1 MQADDW
7 QRVRALFDV
16 LVDQPPETWEAALDE
31 RGVEDPQLRAEILA
45 LLRADSGDVVRTVV
59 DAQVPD
65 VLSAFHD
72 REIRVESEKLH
83 GRKVGPFRLVEEIGR
98 GGMGTVWRAE
108 RVEGGFEQIVA
119 IKLIRAGWDAQELI
133 GRFRAERQILAHLNH
148 PNIAHLVDGGLTD
161 TGLPWLALEHVDGTD
176 LRSYCD
182 EHDLGIHARL
192 QLFLTVCAAVSHAHA
207 HLVVHRDLKPSNL
220 MVNRRG
226 DVKLLD
232 FGIAKLVD
240 PVASHASLQRVFTPE
255 YAAPEQ
261 VRGEAVTT
269 AVDVYALG
277 LLLYELLTGR
287 RPYKVKD
294 STPAAYERAILD
306 QEPTR
311 PSLAFGNDG
320 DPGDVVIRTAGRE
333 VSAQQLRHE
342 LRGDLDSIIL
352 KALRKA
358 PEQRYASVAD
368 LALDI
373 ENHLHSRPVAARR
386 GGWRYRSSRFL
397 RRHAL
402 AALLGFIAIAA
413 LVVGLATAL
422 VQANEARLQ
431 RDVARTES
439 DKSRQTV
446 EFLLDIFRS
455 ADPAATKGEKIT
467 AEALLKSGAE
477 RAEHYR
483 FKDPAVHFDLLMAM
497 GEAYLGIGASKESFG
512 LFERALD
519 VQTTA
524 LPDAH
529 GKRVHA
535 LTLLA
540 RSQGGLDDFKDAAL
554 KLDEAA
560 RLLPA
565 DAAESEL
572 AADLA
577 VTRGI
582 NRMSQG
588 EITGAIDDMA
598 RGTALFLTLRG
609 AADDTTASSAI
620 TLSWAY
626 DDQDRHA
633 EARVLLEPIVS
644 ALRAS
649 DATNPVRLADALDA
663 LANTYET
670 SAEAAAASQM
680 RKEALAIT
688 RRVYGNTHG
697 YVGIRLNN
705 LSFSLMR
712 SHDYAGANAAM
723 KEAFDLRRSLEP
735 PGSRKLGTSL
745 NNLAS
750 TEYAL
755 GHWAEAELIWTEAL
769 DIRRKGADAT
779 DTAFTLTGL
788 AGAQREQGNL
798 KGARRNIDEA
808 VAVLRAHP
816 SPKPTHLARTLIEQV
831 EVDLAL
837 NTVACA
843 DAEEAVALMAKN
855 VSADDPQRLYVNAVA
870 AGCALRSVD
879 NATTRQRVVD
889 AQNAMHAEYPAD
901 AAHLKQALRYAVT
914 NS

>member
-1 MQADDW
+1 MTSENW
-7 QRVRALFDV
+7 QRVRALFDA
-16 LVDQPPETWEAALDE
+16 LVDQPAATWAASLEAKGVDDPEVREE
-31 RGVEDPQLRAEILA
+31 VLA
-45 LLRADSGDVVRTVV
+45 LLYADRQDVMRTGIE
-59 DAQVPD
+59 AQAPE
-65 VLSAFHD
+65 VLSGLSD
-72 REIRVESEKLH
+72 RESEIANQRLSGRV
-83 GRKVGPFRLVEEIGR
+83 VGAFRLIEEIGR

-108 RVEGGFEQIVA
+108 RIDGQFEQSVA
-119 IKLIRAGWDAQELI
+119 IKLIRSGWNAAEMI
-133 GRFRAERQILAHLNH
+133 GRFRAERQILANLNH
-148 PNIAHLVDGGLTD
+148 PNIAHLIDGGVTD
-161 TGLPWLALEHVDGTD
+161 DELPWLALEYVEGTD
-176 LRSYCD
+176 LRTYCD
-182 EHDLGIHARL
+182 EHQLGIDARL
-192 QLFLTVCAAVSHAHA
+192 KLFLTVCAAVTHAHA

-226 DVKLLD
+226 EVKLLD

-240 PVASHASLQRVFTPE
+240 NDASHASLQRVFTPE

-261 VRGEAVTT
+261 VRGEVVTT

-287 RPYKVKD
+287 RPYKVKN

-311 PSLAFGNDG
+311 PSIAFADDA
-320 DPGDVVIRTAGRE
+320 DPADLVARAAQRE
-333 VSAQQLRHE
+333 MSPQQLRRE
-342 LRGDLDSIIL
+342 LRGDLDAIIL
-352 KALRKA
+352 KALRKQ
-358 PEQRYASVAD
+358 PEQRYASVAEF
-368 LALDI
+368 AADI
-373 ENHLHSRPVAARR
+373 ENHLQRLPVAARR

-402 AALLGFIAIAA
+402 AAILASIAVAA
-413 LVVGLATAL
+413 LIAGLAISL
-422 VQANEARLQ
+422 WQANEAGLQ
-431 RDVARTES
+431 RDRALSES
-439 DKSRQTV
+439 AKSQQTLQ
-446 EFLLDIFRS
+446 FLLDVFRS
-455 ADPAATKGEKIT
+455 ADPAMTKGEKIT
-467 AEALLKSGAE
+467 AEELLKSGAE
-477 RAEHYR
+477 RAEHYQ
-483 FKDPAVHFDLLMAM
+483 FSDPAVHFDLLMAM
-497 GEAYLGIGASKESFG
+497 GEAYLGIGASKDAFQ

-519 VQTTA
+519 VQTTR
-524 LPDAH
+524 LPTAMD
-529 GKRVHA
+529 KRVHA

-540 RSQGGLDDFKDAAL
+540 RSQDDL
-554 KLDEAA
+554 KGAEAHLDEAT

-565 DAAESEL
+565 DARDSEL

-588 EITGAIDDMA
+588 DITGAIEDMS
-598 RGTALFLTLRG
+598 RGTALFLKLRG

-633 EARVLLEPIVS
+633 EARAMLEPIVT

-663 LANTYET
+663 LANTYGT

-680 RKEALAIT
+680 RKDALDIT

-723 KEAFDLRRSLEP
+723 KEAIDVRKALEP
-735 PGSRKLGTSL
+735 AGSRQLGTSF
-745 NNLAS
+745 NNLAT

-755 GHWAEAELIWTEAL
+755 GHWAEAERLWKQAL
-769 DIRRKGADAT
+769 EIRRKGADTT
-779 DTAFTLTGL
+779 DAAYTLTGL
-788 AGAQREQGNL
+788 AGAQREQSNL
-798 KGARRNIDEA
+798 REARTNINEA
-808 VAVLRAHP
+808 LTLLRAHP
-816 SPKPTHLARTLIEQV
+816 SPKPTHLARTLIEHT

-837 NTVACA
+837 GIVVCA

-855 VSADDPQRLYVNAVA
+855 VSSDDPQRLYVNTIA
-870 AGCALRSVD
+870 AACALRSVD
-879 NATTRQRVVD
+879 NAANRQRASD
-889 AQNAMHAEYPAD
+889 AQKAMRAEYPAD
-901 AAHLKQALRYAVT
+901 AAHLKQAMRYAIT
-914 NS
+914 MS